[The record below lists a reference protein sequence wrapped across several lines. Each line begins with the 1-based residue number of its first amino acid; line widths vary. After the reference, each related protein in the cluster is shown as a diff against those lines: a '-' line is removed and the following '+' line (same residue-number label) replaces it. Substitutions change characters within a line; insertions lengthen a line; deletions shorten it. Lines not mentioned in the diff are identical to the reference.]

1 MQNFFLLKKWKSYNI
16 ELLFSEPRPSDC
28 IVKFIV
34 SHFKNKHNNITYRT
48 YHDLD
53 SDSEPLVPL

>member
-1 MQNFFLLKKWKSYNI
+1 MQNFFLLKKLKSYNI

-28 IVKFIV
+28 IVKFVV
-34 SHFKNKHNNITYRT
+34 SHFKNKHNNITYKT

-53 SDSEPLVPL
+53 SDS